1 MSIVRPEFVA
11 TLAAMLDDHAEFQR
25 DMLGIL
31 KEAVL
36 ALGPEDAAKFAAV
49 GIDRY
54 QAMADFHT
62 EFVIFLRA
70 VQEGAIG
77 SA

>member
-1 MSIVRPEFVA
+1 
-11 TLAAMLDDHAEFQR
+11 
-25 DMLGIL
+25 
-31 KEAVL
+31 
-36 ALGPEDAAKFAAV
+36 V